1 MELRARAEQA
11 ARQACAALGA
21 KVTEGQTREVSSII
35 ERAIIDAVQAASRSS
50 QTAARSCCEADED
63 LAHKLAREIERAN
76 IALIANLSAM
86 R

>member
-1 MELRARAEQA
+1 MELRARAELA
-11 ARQACAALGA
+11 ARETCTALGA
-21 KVTEGQTREVSSII
+21 KPTDAQSREVASII
-35 ERAIIDAVQAASRSS
+35 ERAIADAVKAASRSS
-50 QTAARSCCEADED
+50 QSAARACCEADED